1 MRMPAAPPAPT
12 HDAPPRGARG
22 RGAETKLS
30 DSQRN
35 PGNGGR
41 AHNTQVTRTDTDR
54 TAIAK

>member
-30 DSQRN
+30 DSEIRIT
-35 PGNGGR
+35 GDGLTT
-41 AHNTQVTRTDTDR
+41 H
-54 TAIAK
+54 K